1 MDIIHKYLRYIS
13 LEKRYSDRTLSIYEN
28 VLKGFMDYYAGDD
41 EWNDG
46 DVGNALKPIAI
57 RNYEVWLLDS
67 KGLSAK
73 TVNLHLSVISAFSK
87 YLLKEGV
94 VSVNPVKLI
103 SRPKINKRLPVFFR
117 KDKMEEYFSTT
128 SIYASEENMDML
140 TGKDKVAEE
149 YYEKRRKRLVIK
161 ILYDTGLRR
170 AELIGLN
177 KEDFDLGRG
186 IIRVLGKGNKMRE
199 IPLLPSLS
207 KEISLYLQATALMKS
222 GDIQAKTP
230 LILSKSGRRLYPMEV
245 ERIVKEELGD
255 AGIMGKTSPHVLR
268 HTLATGLLDSGAD
281 LNSIKEMLG
290 HSSLAATQVYTHNS
304 IEKLKQVYKN
314 AHPRA
319 KRGGIM
325 EIRVKSL
332 KFNADQKLLD
342 FVEKKVSKLE
352 RFDETIDYVDVIMS
366 LMEKPDNKS
375 VKLQAGMPGGTLMI
389 ERTARSFE
397 EAINEGVD
405 AMKEKLV
412 RNKEKKSA
420 Q

>member
-1 MDIIHKYLRYIS
+1 M
-13 LEKRYSDRTLSIYEN
+13 EKRYSDRTLSIYEN

-41 EWNDG
+41 EWDDG
-46 DVGNALKPIAI
+46 DVGNALRPIAI

-177 KEDFDLGRG
+177 QEDFDLGRG

-199 IPLLPSLS
+199 IPVLPSLS
-207 KEISLYLQATALMKS
+207 KEISLYLQATVLMKS